1 MCLKHIGS
9 IKTGHQGHTQ
19 NKHRQKVCVYVHVC
33 VCLCVCMYVFV
44 CKLCVSA
51 SLSLCM
57 CLCACIC
64 VCVCVSSVSVCLGLC
79 VWVYVYV
86 SVFHIKMLEFLISKD
101 SVRHNLFNFQ
111 VTKLFINLINKYLSS
126 YIIRYLRSF
135 GENKMSKTFSLT
147 LQSNSHKL
155 LGDINHI

>member
-1 MCLKHIGS
+1 MCICACLCVSVCVHVCLCMYIVCVCIS
-9 IKTGHQGHTQ
+9 VSVYVSVF
-19 NKHRQKVCVYVHVC
+19 VCVY
-33 VCLCVCMYVFV
+33 
-44 CKLCVSA
+44 
-51 SLSLCM
+51 
-57 CLCACIC
+57 IC

-111 VTKLFINLINKYLSS
+111 VSKLFINLINKYLSS